1 MTSWQ
6 TLSEPNDVL
15 VWQEGSLGRIRLN
28 RPKALNSLTLDMVR
42 AIARTLAGF
51 EQDPSIATVLVDG
64 AGERGLCAGGD
75 IRAIHDSGKRDGVL
89 AKIFFR
95 EEYAMN
101 AQIAAYTKPYVAFM
115 DGITMGGGVGISAHG
130 KHRIVTER
138 TRNAMP
144 ETGIGFF
151 PDVGGTWLLARAPGE
166 IGTYLGLTGIGIGGA
181 DTIHAGMADLL
192 IPSAAL
198 PDAAAALTSLA
209 PGADVNATLA
219 AFAEPAAPPLAAHRA
234 LIDATMKFDT
244 VPEILAALKQDG
256 SEFALATLKTL
267 GEKSPT
273 SLVLTLRLLRLGRA
287 SDSLQTCLDREFTA
301 VHGILA
307 GVDFYEGVRAAVI
320 DKDRNP
326 KWQPASL
333 DEVTE
338 AMLAPYF

>member
-1 MTSWQ
+1 MTWQ

-42 AIARTLAGF
+42 TIARTLAGF
-51 EQDPSIATVLVDG
+51 EQDRGIATVLVDG

-75 IRAIHDSGKRDGVL
+75 IRAIHDSGKADGVL
-89 AKIFFR
+89 AKTFFK

-115 DGITMGGGVGISAHG
+115 DGITMGGGVGLSAHG
-130 KHRIVTER
+130 THRIVTER
-138 TRNAMP
+138 TRHAMP

-181 DTIHAGMADLL
+181 DTIYAGMADLL

-198 PDAAAALTSLA
+198 PEVSAALTALA
-209 PGADVNATLA
+209 PGSDVNATLA
-219 AFAEPAAPPLAAHRA
+219 AFAQPIEPPLAPHRA
-234 LIDATMKFDT
+234 LIDAAMKFDT
-244 VPEILAALKQDG
+244 VPEILAALKEDG
-256 SEFALATLKTL
+256 SDFALATLKTL

-273 SLVLTLRLLRLGRA
+273 SLVLTLRLLRLARA
-287 SDSLQTCLDREFTA
+287 SDSLQSCLDREFTA
-301 VHGILA
+301 VQGILA

-333 DEVTE
+333 AEVTE
-338 AMLAPYF
+338 AMLKPYF